1 MSSTT
6 RRPRRGER
14 SRPWPGRL
22 LLPALVCGVLLWNAA
37 LAAAPYALSQ
47 RTTGGALVAATVVYV
62 AGSFICHQRTERSF
76 HPWGVK
82 LPVCGRCAGLYAGAL
97 LGLLG
102 AIGCVRARPTR
113 TLIAAAAFPTG
124 ATLVL
129 EVFGV
134 LDPGNPGRAVAA
146 LPLGAAVCWFVA
158 AAIRGKV
165 H

>member
-1 MSSTT
+1 MRSTT
-6 RRPRRGER
+6 RR
-14 SRPWPGRL
+14 L
-22 LLPALVCGVLLWNAA
+22 LLSSLVGGVLLWNGA

-47 RTTGGALVAATVVYV
+47 HAGGGAVLAAAAVY
-62 AGSFICHQRTERSF
+62 AAASFICHQRADRSF
-76 HPWGVK
+76 HPWRVK
-82 LPVCGRCAGLYAGAL
+82 LPVCGRCAGLYAGGL

-102 AIGCVRARPTR
+102 IAARVRVRATRGLLAASALPT
-113 TLIAAAAFPTG
+113 A

-134 LDPGNPGRAVAA
+134 VDPGNAGRAAA
-146 LPLGAAVCWFVA
+146 AVPLGAAVCWFVA